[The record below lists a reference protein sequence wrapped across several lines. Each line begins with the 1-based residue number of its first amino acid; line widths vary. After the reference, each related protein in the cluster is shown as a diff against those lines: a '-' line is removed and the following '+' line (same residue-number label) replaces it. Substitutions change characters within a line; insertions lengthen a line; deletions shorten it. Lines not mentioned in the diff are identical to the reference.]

1 VEAATAPA
9 RRLPE
14 PPLPGAAQ
22 PALPK
27 PRPKWLE
34 ALNTLREILA
44 LGGRSIACLVTPPFV
59 WKGEFVEQG
68 WSLAKKAWFPLALS
82 ALAFGYGAPGV
93 QGATFTT
100 SVGSVERVGI
110 IASNATVREVAVWVT
125 GMLVSG
131 VAGTAICADLGAR
144 KIRQE
149 LDAMA
154 VMGVDVVRR
163 MIAPRVLALTL
174 LMPALGMIAIVGCM
188 LGNLLAALQF
198 GSTVGGFWQ
207 VVTHTLTVID
217 TQAFLIKTALFGF
230 VVSVVCCYMGMN
242 AKGGSQG
249 VGRAVNQA
257 VVIAFVAVWVINY
270 AFNSTYQA
278 AFPEIQGLR

>member
-1 VEAATAPA
+1 MEAATPSARPA
-9 RRLPE
+9 G
-14 PPLPGAAQ
+14 PLPAEAEP

-34 ALNTLREILA
+34 ALGQLREMLNLA
-44 LGGRSIACLVTPPFV
+44 FRSVLCLVTPPLV
-59 WKGEFVEQG
+59 WKGEFVEQA
-68 WSLAKKAWFPLALS
+68 WRLVKRAWFPLAAS
-82 ALAFGYGAPGV
+82 AFAFGWGAPGY
-93 QGATFTT
+93 QGSNFTQ
-100 SVGSVERVGI
+100 SVGSIERVGI
-110 IASNATVREVAVWVT
+110 IASNATIREVAVWVT

-144 KIRQE
+144 KVRQE

-188 LGNLLAALQF
+188 SGNLVAALQF
-198 GSTVGGFWQ
+198 GSTVGGFWA
-207 VVTHTLTVID
+207 VVTHTLTPID
-217 TQAFLIKTALFGF
+217 ALAFLVKTAMFGF
-230 VVSVVCCYMGMN
+230 VVAVVCCYKGMN

>member
-1 VEAATAPA
+1 MATVATRRPAAPI
-9 RRLPE
+9 PE
-14 PPLPGAAQ
+14 PEAPP
-22 PALPK
+22 LPK
-27 PRPKWLE
+27 PRAKWLD
-34 ALNTLREILA
+34 ALGQLREIVNLA
-44 LGGRSIACLVTPPFV
+44 ARSVVCLVTPPLV

-68 WSLAKKAWFPLALS
+68 WRLAKRAWFPLAIS
-82 ALAFGYGAPGV
+82 AFAFGYGAPGV
-93 QGATFTT
+93 QGANFTS

-110 IASNATVREVAVWVT
+110 IASNATIREVAVWVT

-144 KIRQE
+144 KVRQE

-174 LMPALGMIAIVGCM
+174 LMPALGMIAMVACTT
-188 LGNLLAALQF
+188 GNWLAALRF
-198 GSTVGGFWQ
+198 GSTTGGFWE
-207 VVTHTLTVID
+207 VYTHTLTVVD
-217 TQAFLIKTALFGF
+217 TQAFVVKTAIFGF
-230 VVSVVCCYMGMN
+230 IVSVVCCYKGMN
-242 AKGGSQG
+242 ASGGSQG

-278 AFPEIQGLR
+278 AFPEIQGVR

>member
-1 VEAATAPA
+1 
-9 RRLPE
+9 L
-14 PPLPGAAQ
+14 AQ
-22 PALPK
+22 
-27 PRPKWLE
+27 
-34 ALNTLREILA
+34 LREIVN
-44 LGGRSIACLVTPPFV
+44 LGARAVVCLVTPPFV
-59 WKGEFVEQG
+59 WRGEFVEQG
-68 WSLAKKAWFPLALS
+68 WALAKRAWFPLAVS
-82 ALAFGYGAPGV
+82 AFAFGWGAPGI
-93 QGATFTT
+93 QGANFTR

-110 IASNATVREVAVWVT
+110 IASNATIREVAVWVT

-163 MIAPRVLALTL
+163 AIAPRVLALTI
-174 LMPALGMIAIVGCM
+174 LMPALGMIAMVACM
-188 LGNLLAALQF
+188 AGNLVAALQF
-198 GSTVGGFWQ
+198 GSTFGGFWA
-207 VVTHTLTVID
+207 VFTHTLTVVD
-217 TQAFLIKTALFGF
+217 TQAFVVKTAVFGF
-230 VVSVVCCYMGMN
+230 VVSVVCCYKGMN

-270 AFNSTYQA
+270 AFNSIYQA
-278 AFPEIQGLR
+278 AFPSIQGLR

>member
-1 VEAATAPA
+1 VPLAETLP
-9 RRLPE
+9 RRR
-14 PPLPGAAQ
+14 
-22 PALPK
+22 

-34 ALNTLREILA
+34 AAAQLREIVN
-44 LGGRSIACLVTPPFV
+44 LGGRSVVCLVTPPFV
-59 WKGEFVEQG
+59 WRGEFVEQG
-68 WSLAKKAWFPLALS
+68 WALAKRAWFPLAVS
-82 ALAFGYGAPGV
+82 AFAFGWGAPGI
-93 QGATFTT
+93 QGANFTR

-131 VAGTAICADLGAR
+131 VAGTAITADLGAR
-144 KIRQE
+144 KVRQE

-163 MIAPRVLALTL
+163 AIAPRVLALTI
-174 LMPALGMIAIVGCM
+174 LMPALGMIAMIACM
-188 LGNLLAALQF
+188 AGNLVAALEF
-198 GSTVGGFWQ
+198 GSTLGGFWQ
-207 VVTHTLTVID
+207 VFTHTLTVID
-217 TQAFLIKTALFGF
+217 TEAFVVKTAFFGF
-230 VVSVVCCYMGMN
+230 VVSVVCCYKGMN

-270 AFNSTYQA
+270 AFNSVYQA
-278 AFPEIQGLR
+278 AFPSIQGLR

>member
-1 VEAATAPA
+1 MSTVASKRPVAPA
-9 RRLPE
+9 PE
-14 PPLPGAAQ
+14 PEAHPLPKRRA
-22 PALPK
+22 
-27 PRPKWLE
+27 KWLD
-34 ALNTLREILA
+34 ALAQLREIVNLA
-44 LGGRSIACLVTPPFV
+44 GRSVACLVTPPFV

-68 WSLAKKAWFPLALS
+68 WSLAKRAWFPLAVS
-82 ALAFGYGAPGV
+82 AFAFGWGAPGI
-93 QGATFTT
+93 QGANFTT

-110 IASNATVREVAVWVT
+110 IASNATIREVAVWVT

-144 KIRQE
+144 KVRQE
-149 LDAMA
+149 LDAMG

-174 LMPALGMIAIVGCM
+174 LMPALGMIAMVACIS
-188 LGNLLAALQF
+188 GNLVAALQF
-198 GSTVGGFWQ
+198 GATTGGFWE
-207 VVTHTLTVID
+207 VFTHTLTVVD
-217 TQAFLIKTALFGF
+217 TLAFVAKTGLFGF
-230 VVSVVCCYMGMN
+230 VVAVVCCYKGMN
-242 AKGGSQG
+242 AQGGSQG